1 MIKTLWPV
9 SLIVLSM
16 SATACGSET
25 TELTEAEAEN
35 PSAAAEADGSPSTR
49 MAALMQ
55 STPTYAPINE
65 TLPDYDLP
73 DDAWRTVDQDNLLYI
88 DTDHGRI
95 IVEMAPEFAPNH
107 VERMREL
114 ADARFYDGLVFHRVI
129 DGFMAQAGGAR
140 TNPAWST
147 DLPDMQAE
155 FTTRRDPNAEPVVE
169 IQDRMVN
176 DRSDRRIAKAGFWN
190 GFPIGTDPSVQA
202 AITGDGRVNSWLLH
216 CQGAAAMART
226 SNPDSAG
233 SQFYITRGNAE
244 HLNAQYTVWGR
255 VRVGQGAVD
264 DINVGTMGENPGFQP
279 DTIRIIRVGSDLPE
293 EQQVT
298 VQVADTNSAAFASW
312 LDTQRASNGELPD
325 ICEIDIPVRIEE

>member
-9 SLIVLSM
+9 SLIALSM

-25 TELTEAEAEN
+25 TEMTEAETEN
-35 PSAAAEADGSPSTR
+35 AAAESEGGPSTR

-55 STPTYAPINE
+55 SAPTYAPITE

-73 DDAWRTVDQDNLLYI
+73 EDAWRTADQEDLLYI

-107 VERMREL
+107 VDRMREL
-114 ADARFYDGLVFHRVI
+114 ANSRFYDGLVFHRVI

-147 DLPDMQAE
+147 ELPDLQAE

-169 IQDRMVN
+169 IQDRIVN
-176 DRSDRRIAKAGFWN
+176 ERSDRRTAKAGFWN

-202 AITGDGRVNSWLLH
+202 SITGDGRVDSWLLH
-216 CQGAAAMART
+216 CEGAAAAART

-233 SQFYITRGNAE
+233 SQFYITRGHAE

-255 VRVGQGAVD
+255 VRVGQDAVN

-279 DTIRIIRVGSDLPE
+279 DTIRLIRVGTDLPAE
-293 EQQVT
+293 EQVT
-298 VQVADTNSAAFASW
+298 VHVADTASAGFTAW
-312 LDTQRASNGELPD
+312 LDTQRDDDGILPD

>member
-1 MIKTLWPV
+1 MIKTFWPV
-9 SLIVLSM
+9 SLLVLSM

-25 TELTEAEAEN
+25 AEMAETEAANTTVAAEAE
-35 PSAAAEADGSPSTR
+35 GGPSTR

-55 STPTYAPINE
+55 SAPTYAPVNE

-73 DDAWRTVDQDNLLYI
+73 DDAWRTVDQENLLYI

-95 IVEMAPEFAPNH
+95 IIEMASEFAPNH
-107 VERMREL
+107 VARMREL

-155 FTTRRDPNAEPVVE
+155 FTTRRDPNTDPVVE

-202 AITGDGRVNSWLLH
+202 AITGDGRVSSWLLH
-216 CQGAAAMART
+216 CEGAAAMART

-233 SQFYITRGNAE
+233 SQFYITRGHAE

-264 DINVGTMGENPGFQP
+264 DINVGTMGENPGFTP
-279 DTIRIIRVGSDLPE
+279 DSIRLIRVGSDLPE

-298 VQVADTNSAAFASW
+298 VQVADTNSDAFAAW
-312 LDTQRASNGELPD
+312 LDTQRASNGNLPD